1 MASDAPMLGSKR
13 STAAFRKWLDKG
25 GAVTADPTS
34 PYELIRFRCPA
45 GLGLIYVNGRGAVT
59 SLTDVAREAW
69 DAFAT
74 GEPFPFLE
82 VEARTILRTHEVSGD
97 PAALGTMMSL
107 GAGVT
112 IADVMQAVPC
122 TMGAALRM
130 LGSAQ
135 AAGVLSR
142 SGGVDR
148 QPLRWSLSERADQA
162 GASA

>member
-1 MASDAPMLGSKR
+1 MASDAPTLGSKR
-13 STAAFRKWLDKG
+13 STAAFRKWLAKG
-25 GAVTADPTS
+25 GATLADPTS
-34 PYELIRFRCPA
+34 VYELIRFRCPA
-45 GLGLIYVNGRGAVT
+45 GLGLIYLNGRGAV
-59 SLTDVAREAW
+59 SSMTDVAREAW

-74 GEPFPFLE
+74 GDPFPFPA
-82 VEARTILRTHEVSGD
+82 VEAPAILRTHEVSTD
-97 PAALGTMMSL
+97 PAALGAMMSL

-135 AAGVLSR
+135 EAGVLSR

-148 QPLRWSLSERADQA
+148 QPFRWSP
-162 GASA
+162 SANRGEA